1 MSTFRFAIM
10 GAGNIA
16 HQFCDAVTLVEDCE
30 VSAIASKDLGRA
42 RKFAEECSV
51 AHAYDNYE
59 QMLVEEKPD
68 CVYIAV
74 TPNDH
79 FRLTMLCLEH
89 RVPVLCEKAMFTNS
103 AEAKAVFEKAEK
115 DQTFVMEAMWSRFL
129 PAVNQAKKWAAEGK
143 IGRLEALQGRIG
155 FLAPERADNRY
166 HSPLL
171 CGGAATDITV
181 YAYEIATWLVNEPV
195 RKTYAAANL
204 DQTGVDLTDQVTVK
218 FEHVLAD
225 LVTSFAAPMGNSMV
239 IYGREGRIELPDPH
253 YASKC
258 FLYGADGMLKEEF
271 TDTTTQKG
279 FTYEIEETIRCVRAK
294 KTESPVVPHATTIAC
309 AELFDQI
316 QAAKKE

>member
-42 RKFAEECSV
+42 QKFAEECSV

-59 QMLVEEKPD
+59 QMLIEEKPD

-89 RVPVLCEKAMFTNS
+89 HVPVLCEKAMFTNS

-129 PAVNQAKKWAAEGK
+129 PAVNQVKKWAAEGK
-143 IGRLEALQGRIG
+143 IGRLH
-155 FLAPERADNRY
+155 RY
-166 HSPLL
+166 FYTTVGNGTSVANSKRF
-171 CGGAATDITV
+171 AAEFAQELRND
-181 YAYEIATWLVNEPV
+181 
-195 RKTYAAANL
+195 
-204 DQTGVDLTDQVTVK
+204 GVDAVILTST
-218 FEHVLAD
+218 
-225 LVTSFAAPMGNSMV
+225 
-239 IYGREGRIELPDPH
+239 
-253 YASKC
+253 
-258 FLYGADGMLKEEF
+258 
-271 TDTTTQKG
+271 
-279 FTYEIEETIRCVRAK
+279 
-294 KTESPVVPHATTIAC
+294 
-309 AELFDQI
+309 
-316 QAAKKE
+316 

>member
-1 MSTFRFAIM
+1 
-10 GAGNIA
+10 
-16 HQFCDAVTLVEDCE
+16 
-30 VSAIASKDLGRA
+30 
-42 RKFAEECSV
+42 
-51 AHAYDNYE
+51 
-59 QMLVEEKPD
+59 MLIEEKPD

-89 RVPVLCEKAMFTNS
+89 HVPVLCEKAMFTNS

-115 DQTFVMEAMWSRFL
+115 NQIFVMEAMWSRFL

-155 FLAPERADNRY
+155 FLAPEGADNRY

-181 YAYEIATWLVNEPV
+181 YAYEIATWLINEPV

-225 LVTSFAAPMGNSMV
+225 LVTSFAAPMGNNMV
-239 IYGREGRIELPDPH
+239 IYGREGSIELPDPH

-258 FLYGADGMLKEEF
+258 FLYGADGTLKEEF

-279 FTYEIEETIRCVRAK
+279 FTYEIEEAIRCVRAK
-294 KTESPVVPHATTIAC
+294 KTESTVVPHATTIAC

>member
-42 RKFAEECSV
+42 QKFAEECSV

-59 QMLVEEKPD
+59 QMLIEEKPD

-155 FLAPERADNRY
+155 FTA
-166 HSPLL
+166 L
-171 CGGAATDITV
+171 CCA
-181 YAYEIATWLVNEPV
+181 
-195 RKTYAAANL
+195 
-204 DQTGVDLTDQVTVK
+204 
-218 FEHVLAD
+218 
-225 LVTSFAAPMGNSMV
+225 
-239 IYGREGRIELPDPH
+239 
-253 YASKC
+253 
-258 FLYGADGMLKEEF
+258 
-271 TDTTTQKG
+271 
-279 FTYEIEETIRCVRAK
+279 
-294 KTESPVVPHATTIAC
+294 
-309 AELFDQI
+309 AELRRISRFMPMKSRPGWSMSLS
-316 QAAKKE
+316 AKPMRLRTLIRPVWT

>member
-42 RKFAEECSV
+42 QKFAEECSV

-59 QMLVEEKPD
+59 QMLIEEKPD

-155 FLAPERADNRY
+155 FLAPEGADNRY

-218 FEHVLAD
+218 F
-225 LVTSFAAPMGNSMV
+225 
-239 IYGREGRIELPDPH
+239 
-253 YASKC
+253 
-258 FLYGADGMLKEEF
+258 
-271 TDTTTQKG
+271 
-279 FTYEIEETIRCVRAK
+279 
-294 KTESPVVPHATTIAC
+294 
-309 AELFDQI
+309 
-316 QAAKKE
+316 

>member
-42 RKFAEECSV
+42 QKFAEECSV

-59 QMLVEEKPD
+59 QMLIEEKPD

-155 FLAPERADNRY
+155 FLAPEGADNRY

-225 LVTSFAAPMGNSMV
+225 LVTSFAAPMGNNMV
-239 IYGREGRIELPDPH
+239 IYGREGSIMHPNAFYMGRME
-253 YASKC
+253 C
-258 FLYGADGMLKEEF
+258 
-271 TDTTTQKG
+271 
-279 FTYEIEETIRCVRAK
+279 
-294 KTESPVVPHATTIAC
+294 
-309 AELFDQI
+309 
-316 QAAKKE
+316 

>member
-1 MSTFRFAIM
+1 MP
-10 GAGNIA
+10 
-16 HQFCDAVTLVEDCE
+16 VTLVEDCE

-42 RKFAEECSV
+42 QKFAEECSV

-59 QMLVEEKPD
+59 QMLIEEKPD

-89 RVPVLCEKAMFTNS
+89 HVPVLCEKAMFTNS

-115 DQTFVMEAMWSRFL
+115 DQILCNGSDVEPVFARGQ
-129 PAVNQAKKWAAEGK
+129 PAKKWAAEGK

-155 FLAPERADNRY
+155 FLAPEGADNRY

-195 RKTYAAANL
+195 RKIL
-204 DQTGVDLTDQVTVK
+204 CGC
-218 FEHVLAD
+218 E
-225 LVTSFAAPMGNSMV
+225 P
-239 IYGREGRIELPDPH
+239 
-253 YASKC
+253 
-258 FLYGADGMLKEEF
+258 
-271 TDTTTQKG
+271 
-279 FTYEIEETIRCVRAK
+279 
-294 KTESPVVPHATTIAC
+294 
-309 AELFDQI
+309 
-316 QAAKKE
+316 

>member
-1 MSTFRFAIM
+1 M
-10 GAGNIA
+10 
-16 HQFCDAVTLVEDCE
+16 
-30 VSAIASKDLGRA
+30 K
-42 RKFAEECSV
+42 
-51 AHAYDNYE
+51 
-59 QMLVEEKPD
+59 
-68 CVYIAV
+68 
-74 TPNDH
+74 
-79 FRLTMLCLEH
+79 
-89 RVPVLCEKAMFTNS
+89 
-103 AEAKAVFEKAEK
+103 KAEK
-115 DQTFVMEAMWSRFL
+115 DQTFVMEAMWQPVFCPRSTRQK
-129 PAVNQAKKWAAEGK
+129 N
-143 IGRLEALQGRIG
+143 GRQKEKSADSEALQGRIG
-155 FLAPERADNRY
+155 FLAPEGADNRY

-204 DQTGVDLTDQVTVK
+204 DQTGVDLTDQVDGEVRTCAGKDPCDELCSAYGQQHGASTVGK
-218 FEHVLAD
+218 GAL
-225 LVTSFAAPMGNSMV
+225 SCP
-239 IYGREGRIELPDPH
+239 IPD

>member
-42 RKFAEECSV
+42 QKFAEECSV

-59 QMLVEEKPD
+59 QMLIEEKPD

-143 IGRLEALQGRIG
+143 I
-155 FLAPERADNRY
+155 
-166 HSPLL
+166 
-171 CGGAATDITV
+171 
-181 YAYEIATWLVNEPV
+181 W
-195 RKTYAAANL
+195 
-204 DQTGVDLTDQVTVK
+204 QTGSLTGKNRFSRAGGSRQSVSQPSAVRR
-218 FEHVLAD
+218 
-225 LVTSFAAPMGNSMV
+225 S
-239 IYGREGRIELPDPH
+239 
-253 YASKC
+253 C
-258 FLYGADGMLKEEF
+258 DGYHGL
-271 TDTTTQKG
+271 
-279 FTYEIEETIRCVRAK
+279 C
-294 KTESPVVPHATTIAC
+294 
-309 AELFDQI
+309 L
-316 QAAKKE
+316 

>member
-42 RKFAEECSV
+42 QKFAEECSV

-59 QMLVEEKPD
+59 QMLIEEKPD

-89 RVPVLCEKAMFTNS
+89 HVPVLCEKAMFTNS

-155 FLAPERADNRY
+155 FLAPEGADNRY

-204 DQTGVDLTDQVTVK
+204 DQTGVDLTDQVT
-218 FEHVLAD
+218 
-225 LVTSFAAPMGNSMV
+225 V

>member
-1 MSTFRFAIM
+1 
-10 GAGNIA
+10 
-16 HQFCDAVTLVEDCE
+16 
-30 VSAIASKDLGRA
+30 
-42 RKFAEECSV
+42 
-51 AHAYDNYE
+51 
-59 QMLVEEKPD
+59 
-68 CVYIAV
+68 
-74 TPNDH
+74 
-79 FRLTMLCLEH
+79 
-89 RVPVLCEKAMFTNS
+89 
-103 AEAKAVFEKAEK
+103 
-115 DQTFVMEAMWSRFL
+115 MEAMWSRFL

-155 FLAPERADNRY
+155 FLAPEGADNRY

-181 YAYEIATWLVNEPV
+181 YAYEIATWLINEPV

-225 LVTSFAAPMGNSMV
+225 LVTSFAAPMGNNMV
-239 IYGREGRIELPDPH
+239 IYGREGSIELPDPH

-258 FLYGADGMLKEEF
+258 FLYGADGTLKEEF

>member
-59 QMLVEEKPD
+59 QMLVE
-68 CVYIAV
+68 
-74 TPNDH
+74 
-79 FRLTMLCLEH
+79 
-89 RVPVLCEKAMFTNS
+89 VLCEKAMFTNS
-103 AEAKAVFEKAEK
+103 AEAKGVFKKAEK

-155 FLAPERADNRY
+155 FLAPEGADNRY

>member
-42 RKFAEECSV
+42 QKFAEECSV

-59 QMLVEEKPD
+59 QMLIEEKPD

-129 PAVNQAKKWAAEGK
+129 PAVN
-143 IGRLEALQGRIG
+143 
-155 FLAPERADNRY
+155 
-166 HSPLL
+166 
-171 CGGAATDITV
+171 
-181 YAYEIATWLVNEPV
+181 
-195 RKTYAAANL
+195 
-204 DQTGVDLTDQVTVK
+204 
-218 FEHVLAD
+218 
-225 LVTSFAAPMGNSMV
+225 
-239 IYGREGRIELPDPH
+239 
-253 YASKC
+253 
-258 FLYGADGMLKEEF
+258 
-271 TDTTTQKG
+271 
-279 FTYEIEETIRCVRAK
+279 
-294 KTESPVVPHATTIAC
+294 
-309 AELFDQI
+309 
-316 QAAKKE
+316 